1 MLGQFRSVEIQASLT
16 CGSGLTTQGIC
27 NVFLP
32 GDTDQRELRQ
42 KMDFTPADCG
52 EQFIM
57 AKKQDLALLK
67 IVGPGRPDPMAA
79 VAWNMWDTP
88 PP

>member
-1 MLGQFRSVEIQASLT
+1 
-16 CGSGLTTQGIC
+16 
-27 NVFLP
+27 
-32 GDTDQRELRQ
+32 
-42 KMDFTPADCG
+42 MDFTPADCG